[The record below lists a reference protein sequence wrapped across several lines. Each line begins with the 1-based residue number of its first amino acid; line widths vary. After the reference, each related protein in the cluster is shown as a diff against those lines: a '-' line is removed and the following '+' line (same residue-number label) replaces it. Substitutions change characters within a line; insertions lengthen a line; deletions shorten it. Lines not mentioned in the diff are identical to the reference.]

1 MENFQLNKII
11 HEPPRLKIMVAL
23 ASNRDRIMTF
33 SDIKEKLGMTSG
45 NLSVQLKTLESAGYI
60 SMEKHIED
68 NKSRTDISIT
78 PDGKKALIA
87 YMESLE
93 TFLSGVKR

>member
-1 MENFQLNKII
+1 MENFQPNKII

-23 ASNRDRIMTF
+23 ASNRERVMTF
-33 SDIKEKLGMTSG
+33 SDIKEELGMTSG

-60 SMEKHIED
+60 RTEKYIED
-68 NKSRTDISIT
+68 NKSRTDVAIT
-78 PDGKKALIA
+78 QAGKDALIA

-93 TFLSGVKR
+93 TFLSGVKK